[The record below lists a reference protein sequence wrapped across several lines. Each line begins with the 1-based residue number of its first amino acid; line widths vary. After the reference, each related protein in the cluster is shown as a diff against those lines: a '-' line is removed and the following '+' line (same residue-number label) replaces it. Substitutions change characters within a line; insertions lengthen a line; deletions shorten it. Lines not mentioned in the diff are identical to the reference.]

1 MTAAQTTALQEKL
14 ALGTSQDLPVLT
26 RRQVPVTLLPGKAQ
40 AVIGMRRAGKTC
52 FLFQQMQERL
62 NQGVPRERLVYLNF
76 EDERLPGLEAE
87 ALTFV
92 LDEYYRTH
100 AGVRGRGKVML
111 CLDEVQLV
119 KGWESFVRRVLD
131 SEKVEVFLSGS
142 SARMLSQEVA
152 TAMRGR
158 ALEVIVHPFSFRE
171 VLVHQNVPVPED
183 ATALT
188 PAQRSRV
195 EKALADYLG
204 GGGFP
209 ETLGLPANARSQ
221 LLQSYVDVAMLRD
234 VVERHQVSNVA
245 ALRFLVRHLLANAG
259 SPFSV
264 QKIHNF
270 LTSQGMPVAK
280 NTLHDLLAHL
290 EDAFLVR
297 TVWMEASSERQR
309 MVNPRKAYP
318 IDTALIALYERTG
331 RANIGHALET
341 LVLLEL
347 ERRRSTVTWVRTP
360 SGYEIDFLA
369 RHADRR
375 QELIQVCADASD
387 PETAERELR
396 ALRDAAAVFPKAFC
410 TLITLHHT
418 GFPRLPLP
426 ARTRVVTAWQWL
438 LEVAK
443 QADIG

>member
-1 MTAAQTTALQEKL
+1 MTATQTTALQEKL
-14 ALGTSQDLPVLT
+14 ALGTSQELPVLT
-26 RRQVPVTLLPGKAQ
+26 RRQVPLTLLPGKAQ

-62 NQGVPRERLVYLNF
+62 EQGIPRERLVYLNF

-100 AGVRGRGKVML
+100 PRLRGREKITL
-111 CLDEVQLV
+111 CLDEVQLIP
-119 KGWESFVRRVLD
+119 GWESFVRRVLD
-131 SEKVEVFLSGS
+131 SEKIEVFLSGS
-142 SARMLSQEVA
+142 SAKMLSQEVA

-158 ALEVIVHPFSFRE
+158 ALEVIIHPFSFRE
-171 VLVHQNVPVPED
+171 LLTHQNVPVPED
-183 ATALT
+183 VTALT
-188 PAQRSRV
+188 PAKRSRI
-195 EKALADYLG
+195 EKALSDYLS

-209 ETLGLPANARSQ
+209 ETLGLPATTRSQ
-221 LLQSYVDVAMLRD
+221 LLQSYVDVALLRD
-234 VVERHQVSNVA
+234 VVERHQVANVA

-259 SPFSV
+259 CAFSV

-297 TVWMEASSERQR
+297 TVWMESSSERQR

-318 IDTALIALYERTG
+318 IDTALIALYDQTG

-347 ERRRSTVTWVRTP
+347 ERRRSAITWVRTP
-360 SGYEIDFLA
+360 AGYEIDFLA
-369 RHADRR
+369 RHADGR
-375 QELIQVCADASD
+375 QELIQVCADASA

-396 ALRDAAAVFPKAFC
+396 ALSDAVVTFPKASC
-410 TLITLHHT
+410 TLITLHQT
-418 GFPRLPLP
+418 GFPKLPLP
-426 ARTRVVTAWQWL
+426 PRTRVVTAWQWL
-438 LEVAK
+438 LE
-443 QADIG
+443 